1 MGEGGGGRKD
11 GKGNHTLKKERQPQA
26 GRERQRQLGEA
37 GRQLGEAGR
46 QLEEAGRLG
55 ETGGFTREHGNH
67 TK

>member
-37 GRQLGEAGR
+37 GRQLGEAGI
-46 QLEEAGRLG
+46 QLGD
-55 ETGGFTREHGNH
+55 TGGFT
-67 TK
+67 